1 MHIQQTLAT
10 FEEFAAWL
18 RSLQMEP
25 AFWERPIA
33 EGKWEVRD
41 VIAHLLHWDEYLLT
55 HTLPAVRRGKN
66 IQFPDFDTYNHASLR
81 YRKLSQ
87 QDVLNQ
93 QRPHASN
100 LFTNCEICKL
110 THYVPT
116 FPLTMFHMMHI
127 PVPPIP
133 CSMSLTSLFTMI
145 AIIKSKYSL
154 SSKRLSLDDFLFP

>member
-25 AFWERPIA
+25 AFWERSIT

-55 HTLPAVRRGKN
+55 HTLPAVRRGED
-66 IQFPDFDTYNHASLR
+66 IQFPDFDTYNHASLC
-81 YRKLSQ
+81 YRELSQ

-93 QRPHASN
+93 AAATREQLVYELRNMQVDA
-100 LFTNCEICKL
+100 LCA
-110 THYVPT
+110 
-116 FPLTMFHMMHI
+116 HI
-127 PVPPIP
+127 SVNNVSHDAHTGAP
-133 CSMSLTSLFTMI
+133 
-145 AIIKSKYSL
+145 YSL
-154 SSKRLSLDDFLFP
+154 LHIIDEFIHHDRHHQKQVLSVIQTA

>member
-81 YRKLSQ
+81 YRELSQ

-93 QRPHASN
+93 AAATREQLVYELRNMQVDA
-100 LFTNCEICKL
+100 LCA
-110 THYVPT
+110 
-116 FPLTMFHMMHI
+116 HI
-127 PVPPIP
+127 SVNNVSHDAHTGAP
-133 CSMSLTSLFTMI
+133 
-145 AIIKSKYSL
+145 YSL
-154 SSKRLSLDDFLFP
+154 LYVIDEFIHHDRHHQKQVLSVIQTA